1 MLAQLR
7 KLSKNLP
14 TFLTAL
20 ILAITVW
27 IIAVTASD
35 PTEDRL
41 YPFTVPVEVIGQNA
55 GLVITSDIP
64 SSISLRLSAP
74 QSVWNILNNQ
84 QASVRALVD
93 LSGLEAG
100 THVVEVQI
108 QISATP
114 VKVISYSPNT
124 ITIRL
129 ENLASRVMQISLV
142 TIGDPAVGY
151 LAEDPV
157 LETDQVTVT
166 GPASQVNLVQEVRAT
181 LDINQAYDNI
191 NRTIN
196 LLVLDASENVIED
209 VNLSP
214 ERITVQQDI
223 NQRYGYRNVVVTVQV
238 EGQVADG
245 YRLTNTSVFPP
256 LVTVFS
262 SDPQVVNELP
272 GYVNTVPL
280 NLSGLKD
287 DVDISLPLNL
297 PDGVSVVD
305 DRTSV
310 LVRLSVAAVQS
321 SLPLANVP
329 VEVTG
334 LSPLLSAKLSPQ
346 TVTIILSG
354 PLPLLDAINYDD
366 IRVVIDM
373 TDYEVGT
380 YQLEPVVELVPGEIT
395 VESIQPEVI
404 NIEVIVAPTPTPGLP

>member
-1 MLAQLR
+1 
-7 KLSKNLP
+7 
-14 TFLTAL
+14 
-20 ILAITVW
+20 
-27 IIAVTASD
+27 
-35 PTEDRL
+35 
-41 YPFTVPVEVIGQNA
+41 
-55 GLVITSDIP
+55 
-64 SSISLRLSAP
+64 
-74 QSVWNILNNQ
+74 
-84 QASVRALVD
+84 
-93 LSGLEAG
+93 
-100 THVVEVQI
+100 
-108 QISATP
+108 
-114 VKVISYSPNT
+114 
-124 ITIRL
+124 
-129 ENLASRVMQISLV
+129 MQISLV
-142 TIGDPAVGY
+142 TVGDPAVGY

-157 LETDQVTVT
+157 LETNQVTVT

-196 LLVLDASENVIED
+196 LLALDASENVIED

-214 ERITVQQDI
+214 ERITVEQDI

-297 PDGVSVVD
+297 PEGVSVVD

-329 VEVTG
+329 VEVIG

-346 TVTIILSG
+346 SVTIILSG

-404 NIEVIVAPTPTPGLP
+404 NIEVIIAPTPTPGLP

>member
-1 MLAQLR
+1 M
-7 KLSKNLP
+7 
-14 TFLTAL
+14 
-20 ILAITVW
+20 
-27 IIAVTASD
+27 
-35 PTEDRL
+35 
-41 YPFTVPVEVIGQNA
+41 
-55 GLVITSDIP
+55 
-64 SSISLRLSAP
+64 
-74 QSVWNILNNQ
+74 
-84 QASVRALVD
+84 VD

-114 VKVISYSPNT
+114 VKVISYTPNT
-124 ITIRL
+124 ISIRL
-129 ENLASRVMQISLV
+129 ENLASRVMKISLV
-142 TIGDPAVGY
+142 TTGDPAVGY
-151 LAEDPV
+151 LVDDPI

-191 NRTIN
+191 NRTLN
-196 LLVLDASENVIED
+196 LLALDASENVLEE
-209 VNLSP
+209 VTLTP
-214 ERITVQQDI
+214 ERITVEQDI

-287 DVDISLPLNL
+287 DVDINLPLNL
-297 PDGVSVVD
+297 PEGVSVVD

-329 VEVTG
+329 VEVIG
-334 LSPLLSAKLSPQ
+334 LSPLLSCK
-346 TVTIILSG
+346 
-354 PLPLLDAINYDD
+354 
-366 IRVVIDM
+366 
-373 TDYEVGT
+373 
-380 YQLEPVVELVPGEIT
+380 
-395 VESIQPEVI
+395 
-404 NIEVIVAPTPTPGLP
+404 IVARDCDHHPFRTAALC